1 METISIALACSVI
14 GAIVGIATFNNNKQ
28 KSIKQETKEES
39 STQTKVE
46 MQLNYISRGIDDIKL
61 DMKMQDKKIN
71 DLVERVA
78 KLEESTKSAHKR
90 IDDIEKGDVQ

>member
-14 GAIVGIATFNNNKQ
+14 GAIVGIATFNSNKQ

-78 KLEESTKSAHKR
+78 KLEEATKSAHKR